1 MVSNVCKRRDFWAR
15 SGVIGAVVVAC
26 GLVVASLAG
35 AQAPNAPALQ
45 LGITTPGQAGD
56 ISVPLQILLLLTLLT
71 FLPALLIAMTSFV
84 RIVVVFSLLRQ
95 ALGVQ
100 QVPPNQVMIGLALF
114 MSFFVMQ
121 PVGDRI
127 YTQAVQPYMAQ
138 EMTAQVALQAGVVP
152 LRTFMLGQV
161 EEKDLQLFLRIG
173 KHPRPR
179 TVDDIPLSSLI
190 PAFIIGELKTA
201 FQIGFL
207 LYMPFLILDLVVSS
221 ILLSMGMMMLPPV
234 LISLPFK
241 LMLFV
246 LVDGWHLIVGSLV
259 RSFQ

>member
-1 MVSNVCKRRDFWAR
+1 
-15 SGVIGAVVVAC
+15 
-26 GLVVASLAG
+26 
-35 AQAPNAPALQ
+35 
-45 LGITTPGQAGD
+45 
-56 ISVPLQILLLLTLLT
+56 
-71 FLPALLIAMTSFV
+71 
-84 RIVVVFSLLRQ
+84 
-95 ALGVQ
+95 
-100 QVPPNQVMIGLALF
+100 
-114 MSFFVMQ
+114 MS
-121 PVGDRI
+121 DRI
-127 YTQAVQPYMAQ
+127 YAQAVQPYMAQ
-138 EMTAQVALQAGVVP
+138 EMTAQVALQTGVVP
-152 LRTFMLGQV
+152 LRAFMLGQV
-161 EEKDLQLFLRIG
+161 QEKDLQLFLRIG

-246 LVDGWHLIVGSLV
+246 LVDGWHLVVGSLV